1 MKRSIM
7 NQLTQLSEQQQGY
20 VAGMTFRYMNLCVK
34 AEVASLLP
42 VQVVVEGKANHIED
56 VAYVGQ
62 KEEDEYS
69 LYIFPKF
76 DDDMYAIAQA
86 VKMRHPEF
94 KQKIESQKVDPGDGS
109 QHEVKYL
116 RVIMPEV
123 DDNRHDALKQAVDT
137 FYQKC
142 KGEMEAAQ
150 KKATAQMAV
159 LGADE
164 SPLVMDEVK
173 KNMDEINDTWNKQR
187 EKLHED
193 KVKEIEEAYAN
204 WMTGQTAKKEEEQNA
219 AAESSVATSMHL
231 TPEEEE

>member
-7 NQLTQLSEQQQGY
+7 NQLSQLSDQQQGY
-20 VAGMTFRYMNLCVK
+20 VAGMNFRYMNLCVK

-62 KEEDEYS
+62 KEEDDYS
-69 LYIFPKF
+69 LYVFPKF
-76 DDDMYAIAQA
+76 DDDMFAIAEG
-86 VKMRHPEF
+86 VKMHHPEF
-94 KQKIESQKVDPGDGS
+94 KQEFESKEVDPGDGS
-109 QHEVKYL
+109 KHEVKYL

-137 FYQKC
+137 FYEKC
-142 KGEMEAAQ
+142 KGEMQAVQMRVSAQ
-150 KKATAQMAV
+150 IAM

-164 SPLVMDEVK
+164 SPMAMDEYK

-204 WMTGQTAKKEEEQNA
+204 WLTGQAAKKEKEQNA
-219 AAESSVATSMHL
+219 AADSNVTTSMHL
-231 TPEEEE
+231 TQEEE

>member
-7 NQLTQLSEQQQGY
+7 NQLTRLSEQQQGY

-42 VQVVVEGKANHIED
+42 IQVVVEGKENHIED
-56 VAYVGQ
+56 VAFVGQ

-69 LYIFPKF
+69 LYIFPRF
-76 DDDMYAIAQA
+76 DDDMYAIAQGI
-86 VKMRHPEF
+86 KMRHPEF
-94 KQKIESQKVDPGDGS
+94 KQEIETRKVDPGDGS
-109 QHEVKYL
+109 EHEVKYL

-142 KGEMEAAQ
+142 KGEMEEAQ
-150 KKATAQMAV
+150 MNAKAQMAV

-164 SPLVMDEVK
+164 SPLIMDEVK

-193 KVKEIEEAYAN
+193 KVKEIEDAYAD
-204 WMTGQTAKKEEEQNA
+204 WMAGQTAKKEEEQNA
-219 AAESSVATSMHL
+219 EADNSVITSMHL
-231 TPEEEE
+231 NSEEEE